1 MTKQENLLV
10 QDKHNG
16 KDVMSTD
23 TKEKI
28 QQLEKL
34 LLSEDLEELNNL
46 TNHFNIFNTLK
57 LQNNEICHSNFLA
70 WIMSPFE
77 THGLGDYFLK
87 EFLKSAIKDYSL
99 DENIEISLKDIV
111 FLDLDDTEIK
121 REYKNIDLLLISL
134 QNKFVC
140 IIENK
145 IWTGEH
151 DCQLERYA
159 KIVNSEFKDFK
170 KLYIYLSPT
179 NECNSELLNRCYQSS
194 NNTVYYIQ
202 MNYLQ
207 VHDVIN
213 KTLKFKAKSMN
224 EDVKIFIE
232 HYNSMLE
239 RNIMGQ
245 ISEGVIALCRKIY
258 RENKSAIDLIVENND
273 FKAEL
278 YEVLLDVLRSQ
289 KDIKITSAEDY
300 YVQCLPSQINNEEK
314 LKFADWTP
322 DGIIVHIHFVCNF
335 KWKKCLYVEIA
346 VGKTKDNDN
355 ISSSKRAK
363 LIELLQE
370 KLGFKKFNGNNNW
383 AYTPYR
389 KILGVD
395 EFYKCNDSE
404 ELKFCLEEKIKE
416 IKDLY
421 VVKLQEALNE
431 YNPEF

>member
-1 MTKQENLLV
+1 
-10 QDKHNG
+10 
-16 KDVMSTD
+16 MSTD
-23 TKEKI
+23 TKKKI

-34 LLSEDLEELNNL
+34 LLSEDLEELNNA
-46 TNHFNIFNTLK
+46 TANFNIFNALK
-57 LQNNEICHSNFLA
+57 LQNNEIRHSNFLA

-99 DENIEISLKDIV
+99 NENIGISLKDIV
-111 FLDLDDTEIK
+111 FLNLDDTEIK
-121 REYKNIDLLLISL
+121 REYKNIDLLLISP

-159 KIVNSEFKDFK
+159 EIVNSEFKDYK

-179 NECNSELLNRCYQSS
+179 NECNSELLNRCYQGS
-194 NNTVYYIQ
+194 NNTVYYIP

-245 ISEGVIALCRKIY
+245 TSEGVIALCRKIY
-258 RENKSAIDLIVENND
+258 RENKAAIDLIVENND

-300 YVQCLPSQINNEEK
+300 CVQCLPSQINNEEK
-314 LKFADWTP
+314 LKFADWAP
-322 DGIIVHIHFVCNF
+322 DDIIVHIHFICNF
-335 KWKKCLYVEIA
+335 KWKNCLYVEIA
-346 VGKTKDNDN
+346 VGKAKDNDD
-355 ISSSKRAK
+355 ISSTKRAK

-370 KLGFKKFNGNNNW
+370 KLGFNKFNGNSNW

-431 YNPEF
+431 YIPEF

>member
-1 MTKQENLLV
+1 MNRVNLQV
-10 QDKHNG
+10 QDKHNRE
-16 KDVMSTD
+16 DVMSTD
-23 TKEKI
+23 TKGKI

-34 LLSEDLEELNNL
+34 LLSEDLEELNNA
-46 TNHFNIFNTLK
+46 TANFNIFNALK
-57 LQNNEICHSNFLA
+57 LQNNEIRHSNFLA

-99 DENIEISLKDIV
+99 NENIGISLKDIV
-111 FLDLDDTEIK
+111 FLNLDDTEIK
-121 REYKNIDLLLISL
+121 REYKNIDLLLISP

-159 KIVNSEFKDFK
+159 EIVNSEFKDYK

-179 NECNSELLNRCYQSS
+179 NECNSELLNRCYQGS
-194 NNTVYYIQ
+194 NNTVYYIP

-245 ISEGVIALCRKIY
+245 TSEGVIALCRKIY
-258 RENKSAIDLIVENND
+258 RENKAAIDLIVENND

-300 YVQCLPSQINNEEK
+300 CVQCLPSQINNEEK
-314 LKFADWTP
+314 LKFADWAP
-322 DGIIVHIHFVCNF
+322 DDIIVHIHFICNF
-335 KWKKCLYVEIA
+335 KWKNCLYVEIA
-346 VGKTKDNDN
+346 VGKAKDNDD
-355 ISSSKRAK
+355 ISSTKRAK

-370 KLGFKKFNGNNNW
+370 KLGFKKFNGNSNW
-383 AYTPYR
+383 VYTPYR

-431 YNPEF
+431 YIPEF

>member
-1 MTKQENLLV
+1 MMKQENLPV
-10 QDKHNG
+10 QDKHNERNFMTNS
-16 KDVMSTD
+16 KT
-23 TKEKI
+23 EI
-28 QQLEKL
+28 QELENL
-34 LLSEDLEELNNL
+34 LISEDLEELNNL
-46 TNHFNIFNTLK
+46 TGNFNIFNTLK

-159 KIVNSEFKDFK
+159 EIVNSEFKDFK

-194 NNTVYYIQ
+194 NNTVYYIP

-245 ISEGVIALCRKIY
+245 ISEDVIALCRKIY

>member
-1 MTKQENLLV
+1 MNRVNLQV
-10 QDKHNG
+10 QDKHNRE
-16 KDVMSTD
+16 DVMSTD
-23 TKEKI
+23 TKKKI

-34 LLSEDLEELNNL
+34 LLSEDLEELNNA
-46 TNHFNIFNTLK
+46 TANFNIFNALK
-57 LQNNEICHSNFLA
+57 LQNNEIRHSNFLA

-99 DENIEISLKDIV
+99 NENIGISLKDIV
-111 FLDLDDTEIK
+111 FLNLDDTEIK
-121 REYKNIDLLLISL
+121 REYKNIDLLLISP

-159 KIVNSEFKDFK
+159 EIVNSEFKDYK

-179 NECNSELLNRCYQSS
+179 NECNSELLNRCYQGS
-194 NNTVYYIQ
+194 NNTVYYIP

-245 ISEGVIALCRKIY
+245 TSEGVIALCRKIY
-258 RENKSAIDLIVENND
+258 RENKAAIDLIVENND

-300 YVQCLPSQINNEEK
+300 CVQCLPSQINNEEK
-314 LKFADWTP
+314 LKFADWAP
-322 DGIIVHIHFVCNF
+322 DDIIVHIHFICNF
-335 KWKKCLYVEIA
+335 KWKNCLYVEIA
-346 VGKTKDNDN
+346 VGKAKDNDD
-355 ISSSKRAK
+355 ISSTKRAK

-370 KLGFKKFNGNNNW
+370 KLGFKKFNGNSNW

-431 YNPEF
+431 YIPEF

>member
-1 MTKQENLLV
+1 
-10 QDKHNG
+10 
-16 KDVMSTD
+16 MSTD

-34 LLSEDLEELNNL
+34 LLSEDLEELNNA
-46 TNHFNIFNTLK
+46 TANFNIFNALK
-57 LQNNEICHSNFLA
+57 LQNNEIRHSNFLA

-99 DENIEISLKDIV
+99 NENIGISLKDIV
-111 FLDLDDTEIK
+111 FLNLDDTEIK
-121 REYKNIDLLLISL
+121 REYKNIDLLLISP

-159 KIVNSEFKDFK
+159 EIVNSEFKDYK

-179 NECNSELLNRCYQSS
+179 NECNSELLNRCYQGS
-194 NNTVYYIQ
+194 NNTVYYIP

-245 ISEGVIALCRKIY
+245 TSEDVIALCRKIY
-258 RENKSAIDLIVENND
+258 RENKAAIDLIVENND

-300 YVQCLPSQINNEEK
+300 CVQCLPSQINNEEK
-314 LKFADWTP
+314 LKFADWAP
-322 DGIIVHIHFVCNF
+322 DDIIVHIHFICNF
-335 KWKKCLYVEIA
+335 KWKNCLYVEIA
-346 VGKTKDNDN
+346 VGKAKDNDD
-355 ISSSKRAK
+355 ISSTKRAK

-370 KLGFKKFNGNNNW
+370 KLGFKKFNGNSNW
-383 AYTPYR
+383 VYTPYR

-431 YNPEF
+431 YIPEF

>member
-1 MTKQENLLV
+1 
-10 QDKHNG
+10 
-16 KDVMSTD
+16 MSTD

-46 TNHFNIFNTLK
+46 ANHFNIFNALR
-57 LQNNEICHSNFLA
+57 LQNNEIRHSNFLA
-70 WIMSPFE
+70 WLMSPYE

-87 EFLKSAIKDYSL
+87 EFLKSAIKEYSL
-99 DENIEISLKDIV
+99 DEKIEISLKDIV
-111 FLDLDDTEIK
+111 FYNLDDADIK
-121 REYKNIDLLLISL
+121 REYKHIDLLVISR
-134 QNKFVC
+134 QNQFVC

-145 IWTGEH
+145 IWSKEH
-151 DCQLERYA
+151 GCQLKNYA
-159 KIVNSEFKDFK
+159 KTINSEFKNFK

-179 NECNSELLNRCYQSS
+179 NECNSELLNRCYQGL
-194 NNTVYYIQ
+194 NNTVYYIP

-213 KTLKFKAKSMN
+213 KILKFKAKSMN

-245 ISEGVIALCRKIY
+245 TNEDVIALCRKIY
-258 RENKSAIDLIVENND
+258 RENKGTIDLIVENND

-278 YEVLLDVLRSQ
+278 YEVLLDILRSQ

-300 YVQCLPSQINNEEK
+300 CVQCLPSQINNEEK
-314 LKFADWTP
+314 LKFADWSP
-322 DGIIVHIHFVCNF
+322 DDIIVHIHFICNF
-335 KWKKCLYVEIA
+335 KWKDCLYVEIA
-346 VGKTKDNDN
+346 VGKTKDNDD
-355 ISSSKRAK
+355 ISNSKRVK

-370 KLGFKKFNGNNNW
+370 KLGFKKFNGNDDW

-389 KILGVD
+389 KILGVE
-395 EFYKCNDSE
+395 EFYKYNDLE

-421 VVKLQEALNE
+421 VVKLQEVLNE

>member
-1 MTKQENLLV
+1 MNRVNLQV
-10 QDKHNG
+10 QDKHNRE
-16 KDVMSTD
+16 DVMSTD

-34 LLSEDLEELNNL
+34 LLSEDLEELNNA
-46 TNHFNIFNTLK
+46 TANFNIFNALK
-57 LQNNEICHSNFLA
+57 LQNNEIRHSNFLA
-70 WIMSPFE
+70 WIMSPIE

-99 DENIEISLKDIV
+99 NENIGISLKDIV
-111 FLDLDDTEIK
+111 FLNLDDTEIK
-121 REYKNIDLLLISL
+121 REYKNIDLLLISP

-159 KIVNSEFKDFK
+159 EIVNSEFKDYK

-179 NECNSELLNRCYQSS
+179 NECNSELLNRCYQGS
-194 NNTVYYIQ
+194 NNTVYYIP

-245 ISEGVIALCRKIY
+245 TSEDVIALCRKIY
-258 RENKSAIDLIVENND
+258 RENKAAIDLIVENND

-300 YVQCLPSQINNEEK
+300 CVQCLPSQINNEEK
-314 LKFADWTP
+314 LKFADWAP
-322 DGIIVHIHFVCNF
+322 DDIIVHIHFICNF
-335 KWKKCLYVEIA
+335 KWKNCLYVEIA
-346 VGKTKDNDN
+346 VGKAKDNDD
-355 ISSSKRAK
+355 ISSTKRAK

-370 KLGFKKFNGNNNW
+370 KLGFKKFNGNSNW
-383 AYTPYR
+383 VYTPYR

-431 YNPEF
+431 YIPEF

>member
-1 MTKQENLLV
+1 MNRVNLQV
-10 QDKHNG
+10 QDKHNRE
-16 KDVMSTD
+16 DVMSTD

-34 LLSEDLEELNNL
+34 LLSEDLEELNNA
-46 TNHFNIFNTLK
+46 TANFNIFNALK
-57 LQNNEICHSNFLA
+57 LQNNEIRHSNFLA

-99 DENIEISLKDIV
+99 NENIGISLKDIV
-111 FLDLDDTEIK
+111 FLNLDDTEIK
-121 REYKNIDLLLISL
+121 REYKNIDLLLISP

-159 KIVNSEFKDFK
+159 EIVNSEFKDYK

-179 NECNSELLNRCYQSS
+179 NECNSELLNRCYQGS
-194 NNTVYYIQ
+194 NNTVYYIP

-245 ISEGVIALCRKIY
+245 TSEGVIALCRKIY
-258 RENKSAIDLIVENND
+258 RENKAAIDLIVENND

-300 YVQCLPSQINNEEK
+300 CVQCLPSQINNEEK
-314 LKFADWTP
+314 LKFADWAP
-322 DGIIVHIHFVCNF
+322 DDIIVHIHFICNF
-335 KWKKCLYVEIA
+335 KWKNCLYVEIA
-346 VGKTKDNDN
+346 VGKAKDNDD
-355 ISSSKRAK
+355 ISSTKRAK

-370 KLGFKKFNGNNNW
+370 KLGFKKFNGNSNW

-431 YNPEF
+431 YIPEF

>member
-1 MTKQENLLV
+1 MTNPKTEIQE
-10 QDKHNG
+10 
-16 KDVMSTD
+16 
-23 TKEKI
+23 
-28 QQLEKL
+28 LEKL
-34 LLSEDLEELNNL
+34 LISEDLEELNNL
-46 TNHFNIFNTLK
+46 TGNFNIFNALK
-57 LQNNEICHSNFLA
+57 LQNNEIRHSNFLA

-77 THGLGDYFLK
+77 THGLEDYFLK

-99 DENIEISLKDIV
+99 DENIGISLKDIV
-111 FLDLDDTEIK
+111 FLNLDDTEIK
-121 REYKNIDLLLISL
+121 REYKNIDLLLISQ

-159 KIVNSEFKDFK
+159 EIVNSEFKDFK

-179 NECNSELLNRCYQSS
+179 NECNSELLNRCYQGS
-194 NNTVYYIQ
+194 NNTVFYIP

-207 VHDVIN
+207 IHDVIN

-232 HYNSMLE
+232 HYNNMLE

-245 ISEGVIALCRKIY
+245 TSEDVIALCRKIY
-258 RENKSAIDLIVENND
+258 RENKAAIDLIIENND

-300 YVQCLPSQINNEEK
+300 CVQCLPSQINNEEK
-314 LKFADWTP
+314 LKFADWAP
-322 DGIIVHIHFVCNF
+322 DDIIVHIHFICNF
-335 KWKKCLYVEIA
+335 KWKNCLYIEIA
-346 VGKTKDNDN
+346 VGKTKDNDD
-355 ISSSKRAK
+355 ISSSKRTK

-370 KLGFKKFNGNNNW
+370 KLGFKKFNGNSNW

-421 VVKLQEALNE
+421 VDKLQEALNE

>member
-1 MTKQENLLV
+1 MTNPKTEIQE
-10 QDKHNG
+10 
-16 KDVMSTD
+16 
-23 TKEKI
+23 
-28 QQLEKL
+28 LEKL
-34 LLSEDLEELNNL
+34 LISEDLEELNNL
-46 TNHFNIFNTLK
+46 TGNFNIFNALK
-57 LQNNEICHSNFLA
+57 LQNNEIRHSNFLA

-99 DENIEISLKDIV
+99 DENIGISLKDIV
-111 FLDLDDTEIK
+111 FLNLDDTEIK
-121 REYKNIDLLLISL
+121 REYKNIDLLLISQ

-159 KIVNSEFKDFK
+159 EIVNSEFKDFN

-179 NECNSELLNRCYQSS
+179 NECNSELLNRCYQGS
-194 NNTVYYIQ
+194 NNTVYYIP

-245 ISEGVIALCRKIY
+245 TSEDVIALCRKIY
-258 RENKSAIDLIVENND
+258 RENKAAIDLIVENND

-289 KDIKITSAEDY
+289 KDIKITFAEDY
-300 YVQCLPSQINNEEK
+300 CVQCLPSQINNEEK
-314 LKFADWTP
+314 LKFADWAP
-322 DGIIVHIHFVCNF
+322 DDIIVHIHFICNF
-335 KWKKCLYVEIA
+335 KWKNCLYVEIA
-346 VGKTKDNDN
+346 VGKTKDNDD
-355 ISSSKRAK
+355 ISNSKRAK

-370 KLGFKKFNGNNNW
+370 KLGFKKFNGNSNW

-431 YNPEF
+431 YNP

>member
-1 MTKQENLLV
+1 
-10 QDKHNG
+10 
-16 KDVMSTD
+16 MSTD

-34 LLSEDLEELNNL
+34 LLSEDLEELNNA
-46 TNHFNIFNTLK
+46 TANFNIFNSLK
-57 LQNNEICHSNFLA
+57 LQNNEIRHSNFLA

-99 DENIEISLKDIV
+99 NENIGISLKDIV
-111 FLDLDDTEIK
+111 FLNLDDTEIK
-121 REYKNIDLLLISL
+121 REYKNIDLLLISP

-159 KIVNSEFKDFK
+159 EIVNSEFKDYK

-179 NECNSELLNRCYQSS
+179 NECNSELLNRCYQGS
-194 NNTVYYIQ
+194 NNTVYYIP

-245 ISEGVIALCRKIY
+245 TSEGVIALCRKIY
-258 RENKSAIDLIVENND
+258 RENKAAIDLIVENND

-300 YVQCLPSQINNEEK
+300 CVQCLPSQINNEEK
-314 LKFADWTP
+314 LKFADWAP
-322 DGIIVHIHFVCNF
+322 DDIIVHIHFICNF
-335 KWKKCLYVEIA
+335 KWKNCLYVEIA
-346 VGKTKDNDN
+346 VGKAKDNDD
-355 ISSSKRAK
+355 ISSTKRAK

-370 KLGFKKFNGNNNW
+370 KLGFKKFNGNSNW

-431 YNPEF
+431 YIPEF

>member
-1 MTKQENLLV
+1 
-10 QDKHNG
+10 
-16 KDVMSTD
+16 MSTD

-34 LLSEDLEELNNL
+34 LLSEDLEELNNA
-46 TNHFNIFNTLK
+46 TANFNIFNALK
-57 LQNNEICHSNFLA
+57 LQNNEIRHSNFLA

-99 DENIEISLKDIV
+99 NENIGISLKDIV
-111 FLDLDDTEIK
+111 FLNLDDTEIK
-121 REYKNIDLLLISL
+121 REYKNIDLLLISP

-159 KIVNSEFKDFK
+159 EIVNSEFKDYK

-179 NECNSELLNRCYQSS
+179 NKCNSELLNRCYQGS
-194 NNTVYYIQ
+194 NNTVYYIP

-245 ISEGVIALCRKIY
+245 TSEGVIALCRKIY
-258 RENKSAIDLIVENND
+258 RENKAAIDLIVENND

-300 YVQCLPSQINNEEK
+300 CVQCLPSQINNEEK
-314 LKFADWTP
+314 LKFADWAP
-322 DGIIVHIHFVCNF
+322 DDIIVHIHFICNF
-335 KWKKCLYVEIA
+335 KWKNCLYVEIA
-346 VGKTKDNDN
+346 VGKAKDNDD
-355 ISSSKRAK
+355 ISSTKRAK

-370 KLGFKKFNGNNNW
+370 KLGFKKFNGNSNW
-383 AYTPYR
+383 VYTPYR

-431 YNPEF
+431 YIPEF

>member
-1 MTKQENLLV
+1 M
-10 QDKHNG
+10 
-16 KDVMSTD
+16 
-23 TKEKI
+23 
-28 QQLEKL
+28 
-34 LLSEDLEELNNL
+34 
-46 TNHFNIFNTLK
+46 
-57 LQNNEICHSNFLA
+57 
-70 WIMSPFE
+70 
-77 THGLGDYFLK
+77 
-87 EFLKSAIKDYSL
+87 
-99 DENIEISLKDIV
+99 
-111 FLDLDDTEIK
+111 
-121 REYKNIDLLLISL
+121 LISP

-159 KIVNSEFKDFK
+159 EIVNSEFKDYK

-179 NECNSELLNRCYQSS
+179 NECNSELLNRCYQGS
-194 NNTVYYIQ
+194 NNTVYYIP

-245 ISEGVIALCRKIY
+245 TSEGVIALCRKIY
-258 RENKSAIDLIVENND
+258 RENKAAIDLIVENND

-300 YVQCLPSQINNEEK
+300 CVQCLPSQINNEEK
-314 LKFADWTP
+314 LKFADWAP
-322 DGIIVHIHFVCNF
+322 DDIIVHIHFICNF
-335 KWKKCLYVEIA
+335 KWKNCLYVEIA
-346 VGKTKDNDN
+346 VGKAKDNDD
-355 ISSSKRAK
+355 ISSTKRAK

-370 KLGFKKFNGNNNW
+370 KLGFKKFNGNSNW

-431 YNPEF
+431 YIPEF